1 MAPMPLLDV
10 GLLVG
15 VGMVCFVDMG
25 LVQVNIVKSNPVKI
39 ESIQFHLLCTLGLL
53 EAFWGAR
60 APNLSQSPSK
70 AIPS

>member
-1 MAPMPLLDV
+1 MPLLDV